1 MQFRRL
7 CLLSLL
13 LGLTAC
19 ASWRDDRKAAPPAHY
34 TLEVKAPDELRT
46 LLLAHLDLAHLQHAP
61 EEDGLTD
68 ADVDRLVTGAAA
80 QARTLLETEGYF
92 SPEVEAHRFDAPPAL
107 PRIEVR
113 VTPGERTTVQDWQLD
128 VKGALRDA
136 ADRGDA
142 TAMAVMSGLRTGWTM
157 KNGQPFRAGD
167 WNAAKRRALSSLR
180 ANGYAGATW
189 QASHARVEVEDHAAR
204 LTLVADSGPLYHLG
218 TIRVEGLERY
228 PPRDVE
234 RLSGFKTG
242 DAYSE
247 TRLKDYQERLQ
258 KSELF
263 QNARVDLDVDPAT
276 HEAAPVNVW
285 VKEQPLHTA
294 VIGLGYSANV
304 GPRITLEDAHR
315 GFFGA
320 RVITTNKINTGPDLQ
335 SWDIELSSHPLPSL
349 WSNVLQTGYERLRS
363 ADEWR
368 TTWPLRFGR
377 RQDTGRI
384 EHIYYGELLKSKVD
398 TPADITSNE
407 SVGAHYRWTGRFVDS
422 VQLPTTGYSLTLHGG
437 GGMAQGDR
445 IAADGSN
452 ADRGPF
458 VRLFSRLNWYR
469 PLTADENA
477 PDRWYLSTRAE
488 LGEVLA
494 GNNVGI
500 PDPLLFRAGGDES
513 VRGYDYRTL
522 GPIVNGVVTSGRVM
536 ATGSIEIA
544 RPISPRQP
552 NLWAAVFLDAGQAA
566 QDWRDL
572 DPVCGYG
579 LGMRY
584 RSPAGAMRVDLAY
597 GEAVRAWRL
606 HVSLGVVF

>member
-1 MQFRRL
+1 VRSRCL
-7 CLLSLL
+7 CLLSLV

-19 ASWRDDRKAAPPAHY
+19 ASSREEKKPPPPTHY
-34 TLEVKAPDELRT
+34 VLDVKAPDEVRT
-46 LLLAHLDLAHLQHAP
+46 LLLQHLDLAHMQHAP
-61 EEDGLTD
+61 EEDGLVD
-68 ADVDRLVTGAAA
+68 ADVDRLVAGAVP
-80 QARTLLETEGYF
+80 QARTLLETEGWF
-92 SPEVEAHRFDAPPAL
+92 SPEVHAQRIDTPPGP
-107 PRIEVR
+107 PRIELR
-113 VTPGERTTVQDWQLD
+113 VTPGVRTTVRDWQLD
-128 VKGALRDA
+128 VTGPLRDA
-136 ADRGDA
+136 ADRGDVA
-142 TAMAVMSGLRTGWTM
+142 AAALLSELRTGWTM
-157 KNGQPFRAGD
+157 KSGQPFRAGD
-167 WNAAKRRALSSLR
+167 WNSAKRRTLSSLR
-180 ANGYAGATW
+180 ARGYAGANW
-189 QASHARVEVEDHAAR
+189 QASHARVEVEENAAR
-204 LTLVADSGPLYHLG
+204 LALVADSGPLYHVG
-218 TIRVEGLERY
+218 TLRIEGLERY

-234 RLSGFKTG
+234 RLAGFKTG

-247 TRLKDYQERLQ
+247 TLLKDYQERLQ
-258 KSELF
+258 KSDLF
-263 QNARVDLDVDPAT
+263 ENARVDLDADPAT
-276 HEAAPVNVW
+276 HEAAPVHVW

-315 GFFGA
+315 RFLGA
-320 RVITTNKINTGPDLQ
+320 RMILTNKINTGPDLQ
-335 SWDIELSSHPLPSL
+335 SWEIELSSHPLPSL

-384 EHIYYGELLKSKVD
+384 EHIYYGELLRSKVD
-398 TPADITSNE
+398 TDADITSNE
-407 SVGAHYRWTGRFVDS
+407 SAGAHYRWTGRFVDS
-422 VQLPTTGYSLTLHGG
+422 VQLPTTGYALTLQGG
-437 GGMAQGDR
+437 GGVAQGVQ

-469 PLTADENA
+469 PLTFDENA
-477 PDRWYLSTRAE
+477 ANRWYLSTRAE
-488 LGEVLA
+488 VGEMFA
-494 GNNVGI
+494 GDRVGI

-513 VRGYDYRTL
+513 VRGYEYRTL

-552 NLWAAVFLDAGQAA
+552 NFWAAVFLDAGQAA

-572 DPVCGYG
+572 DPVYGYG
-579 LGMRY
+579 IGVRY

-597 GEAVRAWRL
+597 GEAVHAWRL
-606 HVSLGVVF
+606 HVSLGVIF